1 MGVDNGSRLGVVAG
15 VCRGAASVGFSVG
28 AGMGVGGGT
37 FGSSVSAVDGSA
49 GANGLNAFDWSV
61 AVLEEVGGVEVRA
74 GRRAGSSVAVVLEVI
89 SGARVNG
96 VSSTDSAGLVFGAA
110 VAAVLEAGAGVGSTL
125 GSSSGGKKA
134 SAVSDGGS

>member
-1 MGVDNGSRLGVVAG
+1 MGGDNGSRLGVVAG
-15 VCRGAASVGFSVG
+15 VCRGAASAGFSVG

-61 AVLEEVGGVEVRA
+61 AVLDAVGGVA
-74 GRRAGSSVAVVLEVI
+74 GRVAGSSVAVVLEVM

-96 VSSTDSAGLVFGAA
+96 VSSTDSAGLVFGVA
-110 VAAVLEAGAGVGSTL
+110 VAEVSKAGAGVDSTL